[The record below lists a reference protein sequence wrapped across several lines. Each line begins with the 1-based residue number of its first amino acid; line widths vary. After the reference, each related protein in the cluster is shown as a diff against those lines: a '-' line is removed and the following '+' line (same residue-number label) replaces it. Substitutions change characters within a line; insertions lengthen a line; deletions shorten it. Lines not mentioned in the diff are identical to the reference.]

1 MTGGSGTRLWPST
14 KVIYKQPNSNWA
26 VVGLYFYG
34 NRVVEWARNLKP
46 SARGELE
53 ITDINNLYLRDGS
66 LHVELMKHDFAW
78 LDTATQDSLLEVS
91 NFVQIIQKRQGI
103 KMSCLEEVA
112 YKMKYISLEKLE
124 GLGNELKKSEYR
136 LTEADLNFS
145 EKDKKQQT
153 FRRFVESGEEI
164 RK

>member
-1 MTGGSGTRLWPST
+1 MKGIVLTGGSGTRLWPST

-124 GLGNELKKSEYR
+124 GLGNELKKSEYGHYLLEIVR
-136 LTEADLNFS
+136 Q
-145 EKDKKQQT
+145 EK
-153 FRRFVESGEEI
+153 E
-164 RK
+164 